1 MAELYWN
8 RADDGINNFSQILG
22 QIMVKVCNTVQDV
35 TGDWEN
41 DVMRSFMN
49 CNEGQILLK

>member
-1 MAELYWN
+1 
-8 RADDGINNFSQILG
+8 
-22 QIMVKVCNTVQDV
+22 MVKVCNTVQDV

-41 DVMRSFMN
+41 YVMRSFMN